1 MTKQQRRRNRECGL
15 NTKKK
20 FVSILGK
27 FMNTKQN
34 IYSLRSKIKKR
45 EKKLCKKVDPKEL
58 IYPIFTLKYSTKF
71 KNRRNN
77 MKKSSK

>member
-34 IYSLRSKIKKR
+34 IYSLRSKIKKER
-45 EKKLCKKVDPKEL
+45 
-58 IYPIFTLKYSTKF
+58 
-71 KNRRNN
+71 
-77 MKKSSK
+77 KSFVRK